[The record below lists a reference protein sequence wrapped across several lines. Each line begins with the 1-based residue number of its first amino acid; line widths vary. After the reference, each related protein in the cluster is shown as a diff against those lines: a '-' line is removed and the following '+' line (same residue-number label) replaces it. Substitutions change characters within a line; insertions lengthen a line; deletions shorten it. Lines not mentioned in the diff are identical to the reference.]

1 MHVPSLLVL
10 ISLLTTGPVTAQRT
24 YLGVAMEPVAK
35 SKAVY
40 YKEPDGMLG
49 TAYKARIWTM
59 EGKLKAEGCYQDAE
73 LKVAHGIFS
82 FFHPNGKVES
92 TGNYDN
98 GVKSGVWHR
107 YDTWGMELAEKV
119 YDAKPVQDI
128 VYTLAPTMPEY
139 PGGEK
144 ELVRYIKSKAGE
156 GQLAKG
162 EATAS
167 FVVEKDGRL
176 SGVKV
181 IATTEEEQGLIEQ
194 ALMESGNWQ
203 VGEKDGVPVR
213 VVMQVPI
220 KY

>member
-10 ISLLTTGPVTAQRT
+10 ISLFTTGPATAQRT
-24 YLGVAMEPVAK
+24 YLGVTMEPVAK
-35 SKAVY
+35 SKAAY

-49 TAYKARIWTM
+49 SAYKARIWTM
-59 EGKLKAEGCYQDAE
+59 EGKLKAEGCYEDAE
-73 LKVAHGIFS
+73 LKVAHGIFT

-92 TGNYDN
+92 TGNYDH

-107 YDTWGMELAEKV
+107 YDTWGTELAEKI
-119 YDAKPVQDI
+119 YDPKPVQEI
-128 VYTLAPTMPEY
+128 VYTLASTMPEY
-139 PGGEK
+139 PGGQK
-144 ELVRYIKSKAGE
+144 ELVRYIRNKVGE
-156 GQLAKG
+156 GRIEEG
-162 EATAS
+162 EAMAS

-176 SGVKV
+176 TAVNVEAPNEAAK
-181 IATTEEEQGLIEQ
+181 GLIEQ